1 MSRFHMGWKH
11 LLVLP
16 AFFACITAAI
26 LWLTVGRALAP
37 FMGVLSLLVQSEPVS
52 QYSGQDLMQAV
63 ERAEDGVI
71 SIEDFTPPQEGD
83 VYGRLTIENTTIK
96 DVPVLYGDA
105 ARQLNQGVGT
115 YTGGHLPGMGT
126 TVLLAGHTNTVFA
139 GIGDAEVGDLI
150 TFETYYGSYTYRIT
164 DQGVYRYDD
173 ETAYDLSAPSENL
186 TLYTCYPFGTLGLTD
201 LRYFVYA
208 EYVSGP
214 IIDQTRGGGQ

>member
-1 MSRFHMGWKH
+1 MSRIQMGWKH

-16 AFFACITAAI
+16 VFFACITAAV
-26 LWLTVGRALAP
+26 LWLTVWRVVEP
-37 FMGVLSLLVQSEPVS
+37 FVGVVSLLVQPEPVT

-63 ERAEDGVI
+63 EKAENGVI
-71 SIEDFTPPQEGD
+71 PIEEFTPPKEGD
-83 VYGRLTIENTTIK
+83 VYGRLTIENTTIS
-96 DVPVLYGDA
+96 DVPVLYGDS

-115 YTGGHLPGMGT
+115 YTGSHLPGMGS

-139 GIGDAEVGDLI
+139 GIEEAEVGDLI
-150 TFETYYGSYTYRIT
+150 AFETYYGSYVYRIT

-173 ETAYDLSAPSENL
+173 ETAYDLSAPLENL

-214 IIDQTRGGGQ
+214 VIDQTRGGS